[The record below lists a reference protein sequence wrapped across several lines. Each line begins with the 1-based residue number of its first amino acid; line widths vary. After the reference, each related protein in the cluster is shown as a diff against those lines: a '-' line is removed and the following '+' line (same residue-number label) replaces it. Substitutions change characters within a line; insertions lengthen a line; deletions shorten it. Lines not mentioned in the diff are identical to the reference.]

1 MAQNKK
7 IKYTTMTA
15 KALAE
20 MITEK
25 LKTTD
30 DVTIENVL
38 LPSKMKHG
46 EGFIDIFTAYPSY
59 NIIVKDFIESKSDDI
74 DKVKT
79 INFKNCKLRDAWY
92 AFASS
97 TKNNMLNIRYRD
109 CEVQHF
115 NVQLSVGVSD
125 IQFNNCTVQN
135 CGFYYLGRDVNH
147 QGILTAR
154 EGTVF
159 EYCLFEHCKASN
171 FVHHNN
177 EKFVHCKFNDCDF
190 VNANL
195 ADATFNDCLC
205 NTRTTGFQLV
215 CPEKGEY
222 IAFKKA
228 IIFVHNKTGK
238 NVTSDV
244 LKKKCLCDI
253 QRVFVIVELKIPA
266 DALRSSATTRKCR
279 ASKAKVLSI
288 TSFDGKKR
296 YKKALSA
303 YRAANNFVYEVGKT
317 VVPANGFERNRWV
330 ECASGIH
337 HFITRDEAVA
347 FDD

>member
-46 EGFIDIFTAYPSY
+46 EGFIDIFKDYPSY
-59 NIIVKDFIESKSDDI
+59 DIVIKDFDRSESDNTC
-74 DKVKT
+74 KVKT
-79 INFKNCKLRDAWY
+79 INFKNCKLRDALY
-92 AFASS
+92 VFSS
-97 TKNNMLNIRYRD
+97 HNKKNALNIRYRD

-115 NVQLSVGVSD
+115 DIRLYTGESD
-125 IQFNNCTVQN
+125 TQFSNCTVQN
-135 CGFYYLGRDVNH
+135 CEFYNIGSDVNH
-147 QGILTAR
+147 YSFLTAC

-159 EYCLFEHCKASN
+159 EYCVFEHCRASN
-171 FVHHNN
+171 FVHRIN

-195 ADATFNDCLC
+195 ANTTFNDCLC
-205 NTRTTGFQLV
+205 NTRTMGFQLV

-244 LKKKCLCDI
+244 LKKKCSYDI

-288 TSFDGKKR
+288 TSIDGKKR
-296 YKKALSA
+296 YKKALST

-347 FDD
+347 YDD